1 MKTPEELRESG
12 LERTA
17 FLIDRV
23 TWRGGMACADHQA
36 WYEKKRE
43 SWATLGLGVVQ
54 ELLARISELEA
65 ENAQLRLHWQREARN
80 ASRTDAAL
88 EQAEAHAADCKRLVT
103 ACENDLD
110 AERMKR
116 REVEAELK
124 SAKHLNAKWMDER
137 TTALMDKEKAEA
149 VLAERDGMLMT
160 LFMEERDEQVDRGQ
174 DFFMPSDIWLADLKA
189 RACAQA
195 AP

>member
-1 MKTPEELRESG
+1 MTELPPLHDQSDY
-12 LERTA
+12 ERL
-17 FLIDRV
+17 FNE
-23 TWRGGMACADHQA
+23 C
-36 WYEKKRE
+36 KKRR
-43 SWATLGLGVVQ
+43 VRDK
-54 ELLARISELEA
+54 ARIAELEA
-65 ENAQLRLHWQREARN
+65 ELKRCEQLRDEYHRLAGERPDTARI
-80 ASRTDAAL
+80 AAL
-88 EQAEAHAADCKRLVT
+88 EAVLKQTTGQREYAATQRADKAEAHASDCKRLVT

-149 VLAERDGMLMT
+149 ALAERDRMLMT

>member
-1 MKTPEELRESG
+1 VSLNPYDLES
-12 LERTA
+12 
-17 FLIDRV
+17 D
-23 TWRGGMACADHQA
+23 
-36 WYEKKRE
+36 
-43 SWATLGLGVVQ
+43 
-54 ELLARISELEA
+54 
-65 ENAQLRLHWQREARN
+65 
-80 ASRTDAAL
+80 
-88 EQAEAHAADCKRLVT
+88 LVT

-149 VLAERDGMLMT
+149 ALAEVLEPKPFPRCPNKDCAEWASLTAKNRDGWDERARKAEAALATRTANRDELVEMVRSLKAALAERDGMLMV

-189 RACAQA
+189 RAEEAK
-195 AP
+195 P